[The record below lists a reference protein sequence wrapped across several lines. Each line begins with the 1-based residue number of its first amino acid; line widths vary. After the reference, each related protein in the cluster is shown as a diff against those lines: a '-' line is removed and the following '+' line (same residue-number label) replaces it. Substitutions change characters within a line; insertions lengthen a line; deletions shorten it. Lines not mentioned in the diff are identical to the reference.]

1 MIELRHDA
9 LEISFPELHRDAR
22 LRIDFQRTLRL
33 PDDGR
38 EYPLPAGLGRF
49 PLRHVDDFADRL
61 PEAWRRHGGVLLP
74 MYQAEAMWLNFR
86 SPAGYPFAVKIAA
99 GKINAASGETWREG
113 LHRDPQDYCAVPGQP
128 WLDGFCVAKGVVRQF
143 VAAPLGMGATAEE
156 QLTGEAEHGGLQILV
171 HPLKAKIW
179 RREKRLVFAERAES
193 PLVEACATPVAMGL
207 APGGRMRQEIY
218 ADPRDLADWD
228 QRVRARCFVHLASS
242 LTWKSIT
249 GELPPNRPLGASSY
263 AAAGIPWFDYYDA
276 ELKALGGAA
285 ALAGLKS
292 TSEFEDLLPDDGE
305 EAWVTP
311 PIVLK
316 DPRGRR
322 SVREF

>member
-9 LEISFPELHRDAR
+9 LEISFPEVHRDAR

-33 PDDGR
+33 PDDGC
-38 EYPLPAGLGRF
+38 EHPLPAGLGRF
-49 PLRHVDDFADRL
+49 PLRHVDDFSARL
-61 PEAWRRHGGVLLP
+61 PEAWRRHGGVMLP
-74 MYQAEAMWLNFR
+74 MYQAEAMWLNFSSR
-86 SPAGYPFAVKIAA
+86 GRYPFAVKIAA
-99 GKINAASGETWREG
+99 GKINAVSGEPWREG

-171 HPLKAKIW
+171 HPLKSRVWEREQRAA
-179 RREKRLVFAERAES
+179 RREEA
-193 PLVEACATPVAMGL
+193 PYVECCMAGPAMGL

-218 ADPRDLADWD
+218 RDRRDFADWD
-228 QRVRARCFVHLASS
+228 QRVRARCFVHIASS
-242 LTWKSIT
+242 LAWRSIT
-249 GELPPNRPLGASSY
+249 GELPPSRPLGASSY
-263 AAAGIPWFDYYDA
+263 AALGIPWFDYYDA

-292 TSEFEDLLPDDGE
+292 VGDFDNLLPDDDE
-305 EAWVTP
+305 EAAVTP
-311 PIVLK
+311 PLRLK
-316 DPRGRR
+316 DERPARN
-322 SVREF
+322 VREF

>member
-49 PLRHVDDFADRL
+49 PLRHVDDFTARL

-74 MYQAEAMWLNFR
+74 MYQAEAMWLNFK

-99 GKINAASGETWREG
+99 GKINAASGESWREG
-113 LHRDPQDYCAVPGQP
+113 LHRDPQDYCTVPGQP

-171 HPLKAKIW
+171 HPLKAKVW
-179 RREKRLVFAERAES
+179 EKEQRAEGARYEDAL
-193 PLVEACATPVAMGL
+193 PIQYCRAAPDMGL
-207 APGGRMRQEIY
+207 APGGRMRQAIY
-218 ADPRDLADWD
+218 RDRRDLADWD
-228 QRVRARCFVHLASS
+228 QRVRARCFVHIASS
-242 LTWKSIT
+242 STWKGIT
-249 GELPPNRPLGASSY
+249 GELPPSRPLSGADY

-292 TSEFEDLLPDDGE
+292 TSEFAGLLPDDD
-305 EAWVTP
+305 EAAWATP
-311 PIVLK
+311 PLRLK
-316 DPRGRR
+316 DERPAR

>member
-38 EYPLPAGLGRF
+38 QYPLPAGLGRF
-49 PLRHVDDFADRL
+49 PLRHVDDFTARV

-86 SPAGYPFAVKIAA
+86 SPADYPFAVKIAA
-99 GKINAASGETWREG
+99 GKINAVSGESWREG
-113 LHRDPQDYCAVPGQP
+113 LNRDPQDYCTVPGQP
-128 WLDGFCVAKGVVRQF
+128 WLDGFCVEKGIVRQF

-156 QLTGEAEHGGLQILV
+156 QLTGTAEHGGLQILV

-179 RREKRLVFAERAES
+179 EREQRAARVEREPS
-193 PLVEACATPVAMGL
+193 PMIQYSLAAPDMGL
-207 APGGRMRQEIY
+207 APGGRMRQAIY
-218 ADPRDLADWD
+218 RDRRDLADWD
-228 QRVRARCFVHLASS
+228 QRIRARCFVHIASS
-242 LTWKSIT
+242 LTWKGIT
-249 GELPPNRPLGASSY
+249 GELPPALPPTAIDYASH
-263 AAAGIPWFDYYDA
+263 GLPWFDYYDH

-292 TSEFEDLLPDDGE
+292 TSEFASLLPDDEE

-311 PIVLK
+311 PLRLK
-316 DPRGRR
+316 DERPAR

>member
-1 MIELRHDA
+1 MIELSRDA

-49 PLRHVDDFADRL
+49 PLRHVDDFSARL
-61 PEAWRRHGGVLLP
+61 PEAWRRHGGVMLP
-74 MYQAEAMWLNFR
+74 MYQAEAMWLHFTSLDR
-86 SPAGYPFAVKIAA
+86 YPFAVKIAA
-99 GKINAASGETWREG
+99 GKINAVSGEGWREG

-128 WLDGFCVAKGVVRQF
+128 WLDGFCVEKGVVRQF
-143 VAAPLGMGATAEE
+143 VAAPLGMGATVEE

-171 HPLKAKIW
+171 HPLKAKVW
-179 RREKRLVFAERAES
+179 EREQRAERARRE
-193 PLVEACATPVAMGL
+193 EAPQIQYCRAAPDMGL

-218 ADPRDLADWD
+218 RDRRNLADWD
-228 QRVRARCFVHLASS
+228 QRVRARCFVHIASS
-242 LTWKSIT
+242 PSWRQIT
-249 GELPPNRPLGASSY
+249 GELPPTPPPTGKIY

-276 ELKALGGAA
+276 ELKALGGAPA
-285 ALAGLKS
+285 FQGLKS
-292 TSEFEDLLPDDGE
+292 AGEFAGLLPDEDD

-311 PIVLK
+311 PLALK
-316 DPRGRR
+316 NRR
-322 SVREF
+322 HAKSVREF